1 MAKFCTSCGTKLAD
15 DAIFCTNCGKRQ
27 EKLSSVL
34 QAESDGGLKPAPGPS
49 MADAKP
55 QPVAA
60 EMKMAEKTP
69 ESVHRPSTL
78 VKTKP
83 ATARIEQERTVKISE
98 KTGTPTQK
106 SSQDPNERLLAAAQ
120 QLLEITRPAPQI
132 GKARKLLQMA
142 LACGADADRIAKL
155 LLIAELID
163 ELEKLKQSVTGN
175 PPIPVERGSMTA
187 RAAAIPS
194 GMAAAKAGF
203 ATEEEQNQSAAPSGM
218 AGVAHQ
224 ALNMSQ
230 QFAKHYVKQNE
241 REHWKEVGA
250 REALAQQGKASE
262 SESEENGKEDEAEEI
277 ATEETVAENAEVETA
292 EVETDTNEVEAVEES
307 SEGAG
312 EEDSSGWFDSLFSD
326 DEEE

>member
-1 MAKFCTSCGTKLAD
+1 
-15 DAIFCTNCGKRQ
+15 
-27 EKLSSVL
+27 
-34 QAESDGGLKPAPGPS
+34 
-49 MADAKP
+49 
-55 QPVAA
+55 
-60 EMKMAEKTP
+60 MKTAEKTP

-175 PPIPVERGSMTA
+175 PPIPVERGEYDCTS
-187 RAAAIPS
+187 RCYPIRDGS
-194 GMAAAKAGF
+194 GKGWLRHGGGTKSVSRSEWYGWCRTSSTEHV
-203 ATEEEQNQSAAPSGM
+203 AT
-218 AGVAHQ
+218 VRKTLCQ
-224 ALNMSQ
+224 A
-230 QFAKHYVKQNE
+230 E
-241 REHWKEVGA
+241 
-250 REALAQQGKASE
+250 
-262 SESEENGKEDEAEEI
+262 
-277 ATEETVAENAEVETA
+277 
-292 EVETDTNEVEAVEES
+292 
-307 SEGAG
+307 
-312 EEDSSGWFDSLFSD
+312 
-326 DEEE
+326 